1 MTDRP
6 TVAVIGAGFSGVLT
20 ALRLLLAPDG
30 PRVLLIER
38 GARFGRGA
46 AYSTTSPDHLLNVRA
61 TNMSAFVEEPAH
73 FLDWLAGAGVAEPGK
88 AFVTRDRYGQYLQS
102 LLRKAAG
109 DGGAAGR
116 LSLEHDEVRALAR
129 EGERWRL
136 QLGVGRTLA
145 ADAVVLAL
153 GNLPPPAPIDIEA
166 GLIASGRYVADPW
179 AWDPADTP
187 AGGEILLLG
196 SGLTAVDIALSIQ
209 GRRPGAPILALSR
222 RGLLPR
228 RHDEAGALAPPARAP
243 PVHTPPMHV
252 PRGSP
257 LEVLREVRRRGM
269 GDWRA
274 AIDGLR
280 PYVQA
285 LWRGWDQKERMAFL
299 RHLRP
304 WWDVHRHRLAPEVAA
319 RVEGFQRAGL
329 MRIAAGRLA
338 HLRPAPEGVEAAWAP
353 RGGSAMERRVFSLVV
368 NCAGPRGDVAQCGD
382 PLVAGLLA
390 AGEIRPDACR
400 LGVDVDSRSRAI
412 GADGEARETLFA
424 VGPITRGQFYE
435 ITSVPDIRIQAADC
449 AGAVVGALSLRDRQ
463 GAQGAGPGRTLAD
476 LAALLG
482 EQIDEL
488 DVELGGLKFARR
500 VRNAWELRGR
510 RAALGEIALW
520 LDERRGPHARGD
532 SR

>member
-20 ALRLLLAPDG
+20 ALRLLLAADG

-46 AYSTTSPDHLLNVRA
+46 AYSTTSPHHLLNVRA

-73 FLDWLAGAGVAEPGK
+73 FLDWLAAAGVAEPGK

-102 LLRKAAG
+102 LLRKATA

-116 LSLEHDEVRALAR
+116 LSLEHDEVRAVAR

-136 QLGVGRTLA
+136 QLGVGRALI

-153 GNLPPPAPIDIEA
+153 GNLPPPAPIDIED

-187 AGGEILLLG
+187 VGGDILLLG

-228 RHDEAGALAPPARAP
+228 RHDETAPLAAPARAP
-243 PVHTPPMHV
+243 K
-252 PRGSP
+252 GSP

-285 LWRGWDQKERMAFL
+285 LWRGWSQKERMAFL

-319 RVEGFQRAGL
+319 RVEEFQRAGL
-329 MRIAAGRLA
+329 MSVIAGRLV
-338 HLRPAPEGVEAAWAP
+338 HLRPAAESVEAAWVK
-353 RGGSAMERRVFSLVV
+353 RGASAMERRLFSLVV
-368 NCAGPRGDVAQCGD
+368 NCAGPRGDVAQCVD

-400 LGVDVDSRSRAI
+400 LGIDVDARSRAI
-412 GADGEARETLFA
+412 GADGEGRETLFA

-449 AGAVVGALSLRDRQ
+449 AGAVVGALSLRDRH
-463 GAQGAGPGRTLAD
+463 GARGAGSDRTLTD
-476 LAALLG
+476 LAALLEG
-482 EQIDEL
+482 QIDEL
-488 DVELGGLKFARR
+488 DIELGGLKFARR

-520 LDERRGPHARGD
+520 LDERRGPGARGD
-532 SR
+532 RRPQ